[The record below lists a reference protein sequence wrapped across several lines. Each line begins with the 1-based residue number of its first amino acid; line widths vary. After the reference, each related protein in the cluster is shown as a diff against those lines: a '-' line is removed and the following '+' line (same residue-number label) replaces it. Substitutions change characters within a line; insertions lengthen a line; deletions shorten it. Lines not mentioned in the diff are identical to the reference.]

1 MKIVQMICAGLGL
14 TLLGGPTSAFSQES
28 PQTPEKDAHAPGAHA
43 EDGAALYARYCALCH
58 GADREGYAAD
68 HAPSLRSKQL
78 MGSAPGSYLWTSIS
92 YGRPNTA
99 MAAFQDSLGGPLSH
113 DAQHALM
120 DWLLEE
126 SGHER
131 TPVEDTPV
139 VGTPANGAT
148 VYTRH
153 CAECHGARG
162 EGGTGTALAN
172 PVFLATASD
181 AFIRHTIAHGRD
193 GTPMKA
199 YVDAVRDSNQ

>member
-1 MKIVQMICAGLGL
+1 
-14 TLLGGPTSAFSQES
+14 
-28 PQTPEKDAHAPGAHA
+28 
-43 EDGAALYARYCALCH
+43 
-58 GADREGYAAD
+58 
-68 HAPSLRSKQL
+68 
-78 MGSAPGSYLWTSIS
+78 
-92 YGRPNTA
+92 
-99 MAAFQDSLGGPLSH
+99 
-113 DAQHALM
+113 M

-148 VYTRH
+148 VYTSIARSAMVHAAREAQVRH
-153 CAECHGARG
+153 WRIPC
-162 EGGTGTALAN
+162 
-172 PVFLATASD
+172 FYTASD